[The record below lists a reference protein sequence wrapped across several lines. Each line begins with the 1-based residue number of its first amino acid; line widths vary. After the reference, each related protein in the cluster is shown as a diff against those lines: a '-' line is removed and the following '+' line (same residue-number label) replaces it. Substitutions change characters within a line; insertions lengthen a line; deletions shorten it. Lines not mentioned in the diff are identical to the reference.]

1 MTRLFTDYGRAVPFC
16 AQVYFVEGCLM
27 KGVKPK
33 TISVISA
40 HKDIMMAQP
49 GAHSPEDFVLMASV
63 LCTLQE
69 HHLYSNV

>member
-1 MTRLFTDYGRAVPFC
+1 
-16 AQVYFVEGCLM
+16 M